1 MEPIVTRLRKL
12 NIELGL
18 VDDKLK
24 INGPKGTITPEVLQ
38 QIKEHKDFLIDYIRK
53 ARGERKMTAI
63 KPAEQKE
70 YYKLSPAQKRLYLL
84 YEFDRSSTAYNETQV
99 LRLDGALDKEVLQ
112 KVFNQLAARHESLR
126 TIFTVKNSEPVQ
138 VITGSLQVPVAFFKA
153 EESGVQTIIRDFIRA
168 FDLNNGPL
176 IRAGVIEISITQH
189 ILIVDLHHIITDAL
203 SEGVLMNDFL
213 SLYNNKPLHALQL
226 QYKDY
231 AEWQQGK
238 NRRQEI
244 AKQKEF
250 WLKEFAQPVQPLQLP
265 TSFARPKVKGGH
277 CERVQFHIAGQET
290 KKLKEIA
297 NSVGASPFMLLLG
310 LYNVLLGKLSHQ
322 EDIVVGIPMT
332 DRQHPALEKVL
343 GIFIN
348 TLALRNYPKFNSSFR
363 QFLADL
369 RSSALACFDHPDYPY
384 DVLIEELKIPRD
396 SSHNPLFDVWFI
408 YQNYEKIKF
417 ENSGLSLHEYDLGKR
432 ESKFDIVLE
441 AYEADEQFHF
451 NLSYANDLFTAQR
464 IDGFIGCLRELV
476 KAIIADADAQI
487 GGIELFPPATQDA
500 TQLLAEYTE
509 ERLAPGT
516 ILPASYHQERM
527 WFVDKFES
535 GFLYQAGP
543 VYHNIPLI
551 IDFKGHVHAA
561 LIAESLQ
568 QLMDTY
574 SVLRT
579 QLITIDEKP
588 YQKIADEAVLDV
600 AIIDEDNAEQFT
612 ESFISRPYR
621 LDEMLMR
628 AALLST
634 GAGSWRLVVTIHH
647 SIADRFSVMQLS
659 RKLLEIY
666 HARLHETGIPASNS
680 LSYTAFTLW
689 QQEHLPERQFHLLA
703 YWKQQLGPK
712 LKALELPMD
721 RPRAAIHIYK
731 SATVAVN
738 IPASITGRLQAL
750 ASSYG
755 VDMNALLMGA
765 FTALLQKYC
774 RHEEIVIGTSA
785 DNRTAPCWQSLIG
798 PASTLLVIRSFVS
811 PVTSFKDHVTALA
824 SIYADAIRHQAM
836 PFDLLVKELAPEKDM
851 SRTALFDVLF
861 QYEEV
866 NNELPVIPGVG
877 VQIVETNLGLG
888 KYDLNLLLQ
897 NSAQGIHGKLVYNAE
912 YFDAQT
918 VEAFAAHYLQLIEN
932 ILHSPGAAIA
942 ALEITNEQEK
952 RQLLHGTNN
961 INIAYPVNETITS
974 LFRRQVQRTPGNIAI
989 KYNEETITYA
999 ELDKWTDQLAYLLR
1013 EQGVQPDDAVGLLT
1027 GRSIETVAGM
1037 LAILKAGGAYLPID
1051 VDYPEER
1058 INFMMNDSGMQVIL
1072 LSEEVRNK
1080 IPQHVS
1086 AIRINDAEIRMKD
1099 VVAIEEVNKPSDV
1112 CYVIYTSGTTGR
1124 PKGVMV
1130 EHRNVVRLFFN
1141 DAFQFDFDEN
1151 DTWTM
1156 FHSHCFDFSVWEI
1169 YGALLFGG
1177 RVIIVPKIIA
1187 KDTKAYVQL
1196 LHKEQVTILNQTPS
1210 AFYNLIQ
1217 EDLAGADAV
1226 LKIRMVI
1233 FGGEALSP
1241 ARLKEWHEK
1250 YPQVKLINMFGITET
1265 TVHVTYKEIGDH
1277 EIRNNIS
1284 NVGKPIPTLSVFLFD
1299 EYMKLVPRGIIGELY
1314 VGGAGVSR
1322 GYLGNEELTEKKFII
1337 NPYDSTERLYRTGD
1351 LARVLHS
1358 GDIEYIG
1365 RIDHQ
1370 VQLRG
1375 FRIELGEIESQ
1386 LNNFPGIKESVA
1398 IARGND
1404 DDKYLLAYYVSEFA
1418 IEASDL
1424 RKFLHDKLPDY
1435 MVPSHFIR
1443 IEKMPL
1449 TSNGKLDK
1457 QALPDPQVMADE
1469 MHTGPANA
1477 IEEKLLEIWAEVLK
1491 LDAPVIGVNK
1501 SFFELGGHSLRATV
1515 LINKISKEFQVAI
1528 ALKDVF
1534 RNQDIISLARYINDA
1549 RKESFAKIER
1559 VAEKEYYPLSSA
1571 QQRLFFLNEF
1581 DKNSVAYN
1589 LPHVVKLRGELDLE
1603 KLNEA
1608 FNKLIARHEILR
1620 TSFVMV
1626 DGRPAQHI
1634 SDSVNFQ
1641 VETAY
1646 DISSFVRPFDIGAA
1660 PLIRAGLLA
1669 AEQILVVDMH
1679 HIVADGVSQT
1689 VLVNELAA
1697 FYRGESLPAPAI
1709 QYKDYAEWQ
1718 QSGKQQLL
1726 IARQKDF
1733 WLEQLAGAPTLEL
1746 PADHSRP
1753 AVKTYTG
1760 AAMHTSLDK
1769 TVLHKLHQLAKE
1781 EDTTLFMV
1789 LLAIYNVLLSNLS
1802 SQEDIVIGV
1811 PVAGRQH
1818 ADLEQMIGMLV
1829 NTIALRNQ
1837 PKGEMSFREF
1847 LKDVKRRS
1855 LACFDNQD
1863 YPYEMLID
1871 ELKVTRD
1878 TGRNPLFDVMFM
1890 FHNFEMA
1897 KPDMPGISIEPHDWQ
1912 PPVSKFDLTL
1922 VGREVEEQLH
1932 LTAEYSS
1939 ELFEASTVER
1949 FIEYFINIVEAVTA
1963 GADVKIADIDMLPA
1977 KERQLLLKDFN
1988 DTYLDY
1994 PREATIVSMFEEQ
2007 ARRAPHSIA
2016 VISGDQQLSYKALN
2030 DQANAVVAHLHNV
2043 QGALI
2048 GLLLE
2053 RDQYLLP
2060 CILGVLKAGAGYVPI
2075 DPSYPAERIKYV
2087 LEDSGIKLLL
2097 TSASLMQ
2104 EHASLGEMVQ
2114 MVDVSNIDF
2123 STARNANVPVS
2134 AGSTAYMIYTSGS
2147 TGRPK
2152 GVVISHG
2159 NVINFIY
2166 GTRQAVGFNQGSR
2179 MLCITTISFDI
2190 FVLESLLPLLSGMTV
2205 VLAGAEDQK
2214 DAQNL
2219 VQLITAQAVD
2229 FIQMTPS
2236 HIKLLLSSGHGA
2248 EVLSNVKVLMIGGE
2262 ALPAELVQELRAH
2275 YKGKIYNMYGPTETT
2290 VWSCIGEVQQQI
2302 TIGKP
2307 IANTIVRILNK
2318 HGKLSPLGVPGELC
2332 IGGEGVS
2339 KGYWHRPALTIE
2351 KFIAN
2356 PYGIA
2361 DKLSAGKLYRTGDLA
2376 KWRADGQLICLGRID
2391 QQVKIRGH
2399 RIEPGEIEMQLN
2411 QYAGI
2416 IRSAVDAK
2424 GQGSDKY
2431 LVAYYESAA
2440 PIDTASLRAYLAA
2453 LLPAYMVPAHFM
2465 QLQKLPLTPNG
2476 KLDRKAL
2483 PDPQINIGDD
2493 YAAPSNATE
2502 ERLVELWSEALRLD
2516 RSVISVNKSFFEL
2529 GGHSL
2534 IAMLV
2539 NARIQQ
2545 EFEVK
2550 IALTSFF
2557 QRPTISELG
2566 KNILVSRLARKAH
2579 HTVDKITI

>member
-12 NIELGL
+12 NIELDLADG
-18 VDDKLK
+18 KLK
-24 INGPKGTITPEVLQ
+24 INGPKGAITAEVLE
-38 QIKEHKDFLIDYIRK
+38 QIKAHKDFLIDYIRK
-53 ARGERKMTAI
+53 ARGQKKMTAI

-70 YYKLSPAQKRLYLL
+70 YYKLSPAQRRLYVL
-84 YEFDRSSTAYNETQV
+84 YEFDKSSTAYNETQV
-99 LRLDGALDKEVLQ
+99 LQLDGALDKEVIQ
-112 KVFNQLAARHESLR
+112 KVFNQLAARHETLR

-138 VITGSLQVPVAFFKA
+138 IINDSLHVPVAFFKA
-153 EESGVQTIIRDFIRA
+153 EEDAVQNLIRDFVRA

-176 IRAGVIEISITQH
+176 IRVGVIELSSTKH

-203 SEGVLMNDFL
+203 SEGVLMSDFL
-213 SLYNNKPLHALQL
+213 SLYNNRPLLPLQL

-244 AKQKEF
+244 AKQKDF
-250 WLKEFAQPVQPLQLP
+250 WLKEFEHPVQPLQLP

-277 CERVQFHIAGQET
+277 CERVQFHIPRQET
-290 KKLKEIA
+290 KQLKEVA
-297 NSVGASPFMLLLG
+297 GSVGASPFMLLLA

-322 EDIVVGIPMT
+322 EDIVVGIPMA

-348 TLALRNYPKFNSSFR
+348 TLTLRNYPKFSSSFR
-363 QFLADL
+363 QFLSEL
-369 RSSALACFDHPDYPY
+369 RSRALACFDHPAYPY
-384 DVLIEELKIPRD
+384 DVLIEDLKIPRD
-396 SSHNPLFDVWFI
+396 SSRNPLFDVWFI

-417 ENSGLSLHEYDLGKR
+417 EHSGLSLHEYDLGRR

-441 AYEADEQFHF
+441 AYEAGEQFHF
-451 NLSYANDLFTAQR
+451 NLSYANDLFTAER

-476 KAIIADADAQI
+476 KAIITNPDAKI
-487 GGIELFPPATQDA
+487 GEIELFPLAADDA
-500 TQLLAEYTE
+500 TKLLADYTE
-509 ERLAPGT
+509 DRIAPET

-551 IDFKGHVHAA
+551 IDFKGNVNTGLLAQ
-561 LIAESLQ
+561 SLQ
-568 QLMDTY
+568 QLLDTY

-579 QLITIDEKP
+579 QLVTIDERP
-588 YQKIADEAVLDV
+588 YQKIAAEAVLDI
-600 AIIDEDNAEQFT
+600 AIIKDEDEFLAKPF
-612 ESFISRPYR
+612 R

-628 AALLST
+628 AALLQT
-634 GAGSWRLVVTIHH
+634 GANSWRLVVTLHH
-647 SIADRFSVMQLS
+647 SIADRFTVAQLS

-666 HARLHETGIPASNS
+666 LGRVLPSGL
-680 LSYTAFTLW
+680 LSYAAFTIW

-731 SATVAVN
+731 SATVNVDISAGT
-738 IPASITGRLQAL
+738 TGRLQRLAAL
-750 ASSYG
+750 HG
-755 VDMNALLMGA
+755 VDLNALLMGA
-765 FTALLQKYC
+765 FTVLLQKYC

-785 DNRTAPCWQSLIG
+785 DNRTAPCWQSLMG
-798 PASTLLVIRSFVS
+798 PASTLVVIRSFVS
-811 PVTSFKDHVTALA
+811 PTASFKDHVTAIA
-824 SIYADAIRHQAM
+824 AIYAEAIRHQAM

-861 QYEEV
+861 QYEETKAD
-866 NNELPVIPGVG
+866 LPEIPGVE
-877 VQIVETNLGLG
+877 VQVVETNLGLG

-897 NSAQGIHGKLVYNAE
+897 NGAQGINGKLVYNAE
-912 YFDAQT
+912 YFDPQT

-932 ILHSPGAAIA
+932 ILQSPGASIA
-942 ALEITNEQEK
+942 ALEITSEQEK
-952 RQLLHGTNN
+952 QRLLHGNN
-961 INIAYPVNETITS
+961 NLNIAYPVNETITS
-974 LFRRQVQRTPGNIAI
+974 LFRRQVQRTPENIAV
-989 KYNEETITYA
+989 KYNEETITYT
-999 ELDKWTDQLAYLLR
+999 ELDKWSDQLAHVLR
-1013 EQGVQPDDAVGLLT
+1013 EQGVLPDQVVGLLT
-1027 GRSIETVAGM
+1027 GRSLETVAGM

-1058 INFMMNDSGMQVIL
+1058 INFLVADSGMKYIL
-1072 LSEEVRNK
+1072 LSEEVRHT

-1086 AIRINDAEIRMKD
+1086 AIRISDEEIRSKE
-1099 VVAIEEVNKPSDV
+1099 VAAIEEVNKPADI

-1177 RVIIVPKIIA
+1177 KVIIVPKIIA
-1187 KDTKAYVQL
+1187 KDTAAYLQL
-1196 LHKEQVTILNQTPS
+1196 LNKEQVTILNQTPS
-1210 AFYNLIQ
+1210 AFYNLAQ
-1217 EDLAGADAV
+1217 EDLANAEAD
-1226 LKIRMVI
+1226 LNIRMVI

-1250 YPQVKLINMFGITET
+1250 YPRVKLINMFGITET

-1322 GYLGNEELTEKKFII
+1322 GYLGNAELTAKKFII
-1337 NPYDSTERLYRTGD
+1337 NPYNPGERLYRTGD

-1418 IEASDL
+1418 IEAGEL

-1443 IEKMPL
+1443 VEKMPL

-1457 QALPDPQVMADE
+1457 QALPDPQITADE

-1491 LDAPVIGVNK
+1491 LEPSVIGVNK
-1501 SFFELGGHSLRATV
+1501 SFFELGGHSLRATI
-1515 LINKISKEFQVAI
+1515 LINKISKEFQVSV

-1549 RKESFAKIER
+1549 RRESFAKVER
-1559 VAEKEYYPLSSA
+1559 AAEKEHYPLSSA

-1581 DKNSVAYN
+1581 DKSSVAYN
-1589 LPHVVKLRGELDLE
+1589 LPHVVKLHGELDVE
-1603 KLNEA
+1603 KLNHA
-1608 FNKLIARHEILR
+1608 FNKLIARHEVLR
-1620 TSFVMV
+1620 TSFVMT
-1626 DGRPAQHI
+1626 DGRPVQKI
-1634 SDSVNFQ
+1634 SASVNFR

-1646 DISSFVRPFDIGAA
+1646 DISSFVRPFDISAA
-1660 PLIRAGLLA
+1660 PLIRAGLIS
-1669 AEQILVVDMH
+1669 AENILMVDMH
-1679 HIVADGVSQT
+1679 HIIADGVSQT

-1697 FYRGESLPAPAI
+1697 FYRGESLAAPAI

-1726 IARQKDF
+1726 IAKQKDF
-1733 WLEQLAGAPTLEL
+1733 WVQQLANAPVLDL
-1746 PADHSRP
+1746 PTDHARP
-1753 AVKTYTG
+1753 AVKTYAG
-1760 AAMHTSLDK
+1760 AAINTSLDV
-1769 TVLHKLHQLAKE
+1769 TALHRIAKE

-1802 SQEDIVIGV
+1802 NQEDIVVGV

-1818 ADLEQMIGMLV
+1818 ADFEHMIGMLV
-1829 NTIALRNQ
+1829 NTIALRNY
-1837 PKGEMSFREF
+1837 PKGEISFKEF
-1847 LKDVKRRS
+1847 LRDVKSRS
-1855 LACFDNQD
+1855 LAGVDNQA

-1871 ELKVTRD
+1871 ELKVVRD

-1890 FHNFEMA
+1890 FHNFETA
-1897 KPDMPGISIEPHDWQ
+1897 QPEMPGIRIEPYDWQ

-1922 VGREVEEQLH
+1922 VAREVDGQLL
-1932 LTAEYSS
+1932 LTAEYST
-1939 ELFEASTVER
+1939 ELFEASTIER
-1949 FIEYFINIVEAVTA
+1949 FIEYFMNIASAVTT
-1963 GADVKIADIDMLPA
+1963 DTNVKIADIDMLRA
-1977 KERQLLLKDFN
+1977 EERELLLKDFN
-1988 DTYLDY
+1988 DTYFDY
-1994 PREATIVSMFEEQ
+1994 PREATIVSIFEDQ
-2007 ARRAPHSIA
+2007 ARRSPESIA
-2016 VISGDQQLSYKALN
+2016 VISGERQISYALLN
-2030 DQANAVVAHLHNV
+2030 KQANAIASHLPANT
-2043 QGALI
+2043 LI

-2053 RDQYLLP
+2053 RDEYLLP
-2060 CILGVLKAGAGYVPI
+2060 CILAVLKAGSGYVPI
-2075 DPSYPAERIKYV
+2075 DPLYPADRIKYV

-2104 EHASLGEMVQ
+2104 EHTSLNEVVQ
-2114 MVDVSNIDF
+2114 MVDVSTIDLTTTKTV
-2123 STARNANVPVS
+2123 TASIN

-2152 GVVISHG
+2152 GVVISHS
-2159 NVINFIY
+2159 NVINFVH
-2166 GTRQAVGFNQGSR
+2166 GTRRAVDFNHGSR

-2205 VLAGAEDQK
+2205 VLAGTEDQK
-2214 DAQNL
+2214 DAQSL
-2219 VQLITAQAVD
+2219 VQLITEQEVD

-2236 HIKLLLSSGHGA
+2236 HVKLLLGSGRGA
-2248 EVLSNVKVLMIGGE
+2248 EVLANVKALMIGGE
-2262 ALPAELVQELRAH
+2262 ALPAELVQELHQH
-2275 YKGKIYNMYGPTETT
+2275 YKGKTYNMYGPTETT
-2290 VWSCIGEVQQQI
+2290 VWSCIGEVWQQI

-2307 IANTIVRILNK
+2307 IANTIIRILSK

-2339 KGYWHRPALTIE
+2339 KGYWHRPELTIE
-2351 KFIAN
+2351 KFIT
-2356 PYGIA
+2356 
-2361 DKLSAGKLYRTGDLA
+2361 DKWGAGKLYRTGDLA
-2376 KWRADGQLICLGRID
+2376 KWRTDGQLVCLGRID

-2399 RIEPGEIEMQLN
+2399 RIEPGEIEAQLN
-2411 QYAGI
+2411 QHPGI
-2416 IRSAVDAK
+2416 MRSAVDAK

-2431 LVAYYESAA
+2431 LVAYYESTT
-2440 PIDTASLRAYLAA
+2440 PIDAADLRAHLAGI
-2453 LLPAYMVPAHFM
+2453 LPAYMVPAYFM
-2465 QLQKLPLTPNG
+2465 QLEKLPLTPNG

-2483 PDPQINIGDD
+2483 PDPQIITGND
-2493 YAAPSNATE
+2493 YVAPTNTTE
-2502 ERLVELWSEALRLD
+2502 ERLIELWSEALHLD

-2550 IALTSFF
+2550 IQLTSFF
-2557 QRPTISELG
+2557 QRPTISELSRT
-2566 KNILVSRLARKAH
+2566 ILVARLARKAH